1 MNRLCSMTRKTPPPP
16 NRPPPEASIDD
27 ARAMGRKAAEEGKP
41 VSTNPFAA
49 GDPRRAAW
57 DEEWCR
63 AAGSDGMEIPE
74 AFRRKK
80 KPKKD
85 KDPEKED

>member
-1 MNRLCSMTRKTPPPP
+1 
-16 NRPPPEASIDD
+16 
-27 ARAMGRKAAEEGKP
+27 MGRQAAETGKP
-41 VSTNPFAA
+41 VSANPFPA

-80 KPKKD
+80 KPQKPKDHTDTDKKD
-85 KDPEKED
+85 